1 MKRRLTLI
9 LTAVVLLGV
18 GIAVAVG
25 SGSADPMIS
34 KSYWENTY
42 LPSLT
47 EALQQQAEKDTKSVY
62 AAVAAKLD
70 KAGEAD
76 VKAAGE
82 KPGSAFVTAQ
92 MKSGDVLELKK
103 GASAV
108 VQSGGA
114 ALSAGVLAD
123 VTEGVEVL
131 AGEDLAASH
140 RYVVT
145 SDSAKLRQT
154 QAGAVAYL
162 GGGTVTPGGG
172 GTAEGPGGPGGPG
185 GTGLPFTDVTQ
196 DHWFHAAVA
205 FVYEKGYFSGTS
217 QTTFDPNT
225 SMNRAMVATV
235 LHRVAGSERVDARG
249 TFTDVPAD
257 QWYSQGVVWANAK
270 GIVNGMGNGRYE
282 PDAAVTRE
290 QLVTMLYRFEKDYR
304 RVAVPASGSLDSFP
318 DGAQVSS
325 WAQDA
330 MRWAVGAGLIQGRNT
345 GYMDPMGTAT
355 RAEVA
360 TILQRFAARL

>member
-1 MKRRLTLI
+1 MKRRVSLI

-42 LPSLT
+42 LPGLAET
-47 EALQQQAEKDTKSVY
+47 LQQQAGKDTKSLY
-62 AAVAAKLD
+62 AEVVAKLD

-82 KPGSAFVTAQ
+82 KTGGFVTLQ
-92 MKSGDVLELKK
+92 LKPGDVLELKK

-114 ALSAGVLAD
+114 ALGGGVLVD

-131 AGEDLAASH
+131 AGEDLAVSH
-140 RYVVT
+140 RYVAT
-145 SDSAKLRQT
+145 SDSAKLRST
-154 QAGAVAYL
+154 QAGAVAYS
-162 GGGTVTPGGG
+162 GSGTVTSGSGGAGTDPGLSGK
-172 GTAEGPGGPGGPG
+172 E
-185 GTGLPFTDVTQ
+185 LPFTDVARDQ
-196 DHWFHAAVA
+196 WFYAAVA

-217 QTTFDPNT
+217 ETTFEPNT

-235 LHRVAGSERVDARG
+235 LHRVAGSERVDAQEV
-249 TFTDVPAD
+249 FADVPAG
-257 QWYSQGVVWANAK
+257 QWYSQGIAWASAK
-270 GIVNGMGNGRYE
+270 GIVNGMGGGLYAPN
-282 PDAAVTRE
+282 DAVTRE

-304 RVAVPASGSLDSFP
+304 QVAVPATGSLSGFP
-318 DGAQVSS
+318 DGNSVSS

-330 MRWAVGAGLIQGRNT
+330 MGWAVGAGLIQGRNT
-345 GYMDPMGTAT
+345 GYLDPAGTAT

-360 TILQRFAARL
+360 TILQRFSSRL

>member
-1 MKRRLTLI
+1 MKRRVTLI

-34 KSYWENTY
+34 KSYWDNTY
-42 LPSLT
+42 LPGLS
-47 EALQQQAEKDTKSVY
+47 EALQQQAGKDTKGLY
-62 AAVAAKLD
+62 AEVAAKLD

-82 KPGSAFVTAQ
+82 KTGGGFATAQ
-92 MKSGDVLELKK
+92 LKPGDVLELKK

-114 ALSAGVLAD
+114 ALGGGVLVD

-145 SDSAKLRQT
+145 SDDAKLRQT
-154 QAGAVAYL
+154 QAGSVAYI
-162 GGGTVTPGGG
+162 GSGTVTSGNGETGIGPVAPGK
-172 GTAEGPGGPGGPG
+172 E
-185 GTGLPFTDVTQ
+185 LPFTDVTQ
-196 DHWFHAAVA
+196 DQWFHAAVA

-217 QTTFDPNT
+217 ETTFEPNT

-235 LHRVAGSERVDARG
+235 LHRVAGSESVDAQEV
-249 TFTDVPAD
+249 FADVPTG
-257 QWYSQGVVWANAK
+257 QWYSQGIAWASAR
-270 GIVNGMGNGRYE
+270 GIVNGMGGGLYAPNT
-282 PDAAVTRE
+282 AVTRE

-304 RVAVPASGSLDSFP
+304 QVAVPTSGSLSGFP
-318 DGAQVSS
+318 DGTQVSS
-325 WAQDA
+325 WAKDA
-330 MRWAVGAGLIQGRNT
+330 MGWAVGAGLIQGRNT
-345 GYMDPMGTAT
+345 GYLDPAGTAT